1 MKDKIQLCLLTYSFL
16 VFGFLFSVWSELQIR
31 ILNDC
36 KVIKLKNTVMVY
48 YKLYD
53 RELYKYCYKVKR

>member
-1 MKDKIQLCLLTYSFL
+1 M
-16 VFGFLFSVWSELQIR
+16 WSELQIR

-36 KVIKLKNTVMVY
+36 KVIKFKNTVMVY

-53 RELYKYCYKVKR
+53 IEQYKYCYKVKR

>member
-1 MKDKIQLCLLTYSFL
+1 M
-16 VFGFLFSVWSELQIR
+16 WSELQIR

-36 KVIKLKNTVMVY
+36 KVIKFKNTVMVY

-53 RELYKYCYKVKR
+53 RELHKYCYKVKRKLMLT